1 MANKPDP
8 IDPSY
13 ISMNYTDLLKEIEF
27 LKNNLKELKTK
38 RNFVQQERDLIENYY
53 QISIEEEK
61 TINANVLRQAKMIED
76 METNHKYEINAF
88 SNKYQHLEFEHENF
102 IDKTLVLNGQ
112 QAVDDEENTRKNRE
126 NIFFID
132 KVELKTQLKEDTE
145 NNRLEIEKEKDNLK
159 KTYEVIRKQLDDSLK
174 EVKRNYDEKLKN
186 LELDLELRLKIEIH
200 ELEERKNLHISCLV
214 KSFDDRMNNW
224 KEESIIQIRENIN
237 LIKIN
242 NENYDKLLSENEN
255 LSKEE
260 KELDKEIFALNEK
273 LQKVKEKHSE
283 ILNRLAKYYNQEINK
298 KNMTHKIELLK
309 NRSLEIDKKSEESL
323 KEKEVLIKEIEEI
336 MKKYNISIE
345 NFKLRAE
352 YKNMLLDNQLNNL
365 HQKFMT
371 KENELE
377 SLLSKIES
385 SLNNENDSITKDK
398 AKSYL
403 EDIKNVLIEK
413 SKVIKSLKY
422 SISKATKVRL
432 IFKYRHT
439 MIP

>member
-13 ISMNYTDLLKEIEF
+13 ALMNYTDLLKEIEF

-76 METNHKYEINAF
+76 LETNHKYEINAF

-102 IDKTLVLNGQ
+102 IDKTLVVNGQ

-242 NENYDKLLSENEN
+242 NENYDKLLNENES

-260 KELDKEIFALNEK
+260 KELDKEISTLNEK

-309 NRSLEIDKKSEESL
+309 NRSIEIEKKSEESL

-345 NFKLRAE
+345 NFKQRAE

-371 KENELE
+371 KEGELE
-377 SLLSKIES
+377 NLLDRIEN
-385 SLNNENDSITKDK
+385 SLNNESDSITKDK
-398 AKSYL
+398 AKAYL
-403 EDIKNVLIEK
+403 DDIKNVLIEK

-422 SISKATKVRL
+422 SISKATKVSNYDFL
-432 IFKYRHT
+432 GL
-439 MIP
+439 

>member
-260 KELDKEIFALNEK
+260 KELDKEIYALNEK

-439 MIP
+439 TIP

>member
-76 METNHKYEINAF
+76 LETNHKYEINAF

-422 SISKATKVRL
+422 SISKATKVSQFF
-432 IFKYRHT
+432 IKG
-439 MIP
+439 I

>member
-13 ISMNYTDLLKEIEF
+13 VLMNYTDLLKEIEF

-76 METNHKYEINAF
+76 LETNHKYEINAF

-102 IDKTLVLNGQ
+102 IDKTLVVNGQ

-242 NENYDKLLSENEN
+242 NENYDKLLSENES

-260 KELDKEIFALNEK
+260 KELDKEISTLNEK

-283 ILNRLAKYYNQEINK
+283 ILNRLAKYYNQEINR

-309 NRSLEIDKKSEESL
+309 NRSIEIEKKSEESL

-336 MKKYNISIE
+336 MNKYNISIE
-345 NFKLRAE
+345 NFKQRAE

-371 KENELE
+371 KEGELE
-377 SLLSKIES
+377 NLLDRIEN
-385 SLNNENDSITKDK
+385 SLNNESDSITKDK
-398 AKSYL
+398 AKAYL
-403 EDIKNVLIEK
+403 DDIKNVLIEK

-422 SISKATKVRL
+422 SISKATKVSNYDFL
-432 IFKYRHT
+432 GL
-439 MIP
+439 